1 MNCWEVIIKLPF
13 LQERSILV
21 GLYLTNRSKL
31 LSTKFELNTC
41 QQNDNSSWAEG
52 SIDTL
57 LIYEGIFDLETN
69 WHPVLKDLKT

>member
-1 MNCWEVIIKLPF
+1 MICWEVIIKLPF

-21 GLYLTNRSKL
+21 GFYLTHRSKL

-41 QQNDNSSWAEG
+41 QQNDNSSRAEG

-57 LIYEGIFDLETN
+57 LIYESIFDLETS